1 MPYKLRKNRRL
12 TKRYT
17 NYKKPQKSMSSDM
30 SSTEVPPN
38 SSSMEDTSSTTNP
51 LTKPQ
56 DMDSITSIHDRLD
69 TIVSGLTSH
78 IDNLKSDLTASIKT
92 ETQSIQNSLDGFK
105 ADMESKFDAFKTE
118 IKSTVRTMES
128 DIETNKSSAES
139 AKKRMEIMDA
149 EILQLQID
157 QNASEQ
163 WNRNHS
169 VKIKGFKVPSGSVG
183 RAVYNAFIIPT
194 LEYANIAKAEEDKL
208 PTYYETCQKAHIL
221 QSKPGQIPTIQF
233 RFTTREVRDEFMEN
247 KKAIIESYN
256 KKFST
261 RVEFHNDY
269 TATNKL
275 CMTALYNDDT
285 VDRFWLA
292 GTTIKFVLKSDLQTA
307 LQVKNPLANTVSEMV
322 KSPI

>member
-1 MPYKLRKNRRL
+1 M
-12 TKRYT
+12 
-17 NYKKPQKSMSSDM
+17 
-30 SSTEVPPN
+30 
-38 SSSMEDTSSTTNP
+38 
-51 LTKPQ
+51 
-56 DMDSITSIHDRLD
+56 
-69 TIVSGLTSH
+69 
-78 IDNLKSDLTASIKT
+78 
-92 ETQSIQNSLDGFK
+92 
-105 ADMESKFDAFKTE
+105 
-118 IKSTVRTMES
+118 
-128 DIETNKSSAES
+128 
-139 AKKRMEIMDA
+139 
-149 EILQLQID
+149 
-157 QNASEQ
+157 
-163 WNRNHS
+163 
-169 VKIKGFKVPSGSVG
+169 G

-208 PTYYETCQKAHIL
+208 PTYFETCQKAHIL

-256 KKFST
+256 KKFFT

-292 GTTIKFVLKSDLQTA
+292 GTTIKFVLKSDLQTT
-307 LQVKNPLANTVSEMV
+307 LQVRNPLANTVSEMV

>member
-12 TKRYT
+12 TKRYI
-17 NYKKPQKSMSSDM
+17 NYKKPQKSMSCDM

-169 VKIKGFKVPSGSVG
+169 VKI
-183 RAVYNAFIIPT
+183 
-194 LEYANIAKAEEDKL
+194 
-208 PTYYETCQKAHIL
+208 
-221 QSKPGQIPTIQF
+221 
-233 RFTTREVRDEFMEN
+233 
-247 KKAIIESYN
+247 
-256 KKFST
+256 
-261 RVEFHNDY
+261 
-269 TATNKL
+269 
-275 CMTALYNDDT
+275 
-285 VDRFWLA
+285 
-292 GTTIKFVLKSDLQTA
+292 
-307 LQVKNPLANTVSEMV
+307 
-322 KSPI
+322 